1 MKKDKESKQDND
13 ISMNLALGLSI
24 GTLLGVAIDNIGV
37 GMLMGV
43 AVGLCFYP
51 AIGTLKKN
59 SKSFEH
65 KNSFYGF
72 IWIIFGIASGM
83 MSKNTGGSE
92 VQDFLSG
99 LLMVLSVVEIL
110 VGIWMIGKQFFH
122 KS

>member
-43 AVGLCFYP
+43 AVGLCFHP
-51 AIGTLKKN
+51 TIGTLKKN

-92 VQDFLSG
+92 VQDSFWLVDGFICCRNFGRYLDDWKAILS
-99 LLMVLSVVEIL
+99 
-110 VGIWMIGKQFFH
+110 
-122 KS
+122 